1 MNQQDHQNFLITLGI
16 LIILILITKIVSK
29 YTQIKRITLRN
40 LLHLCVGTACSFSVF
55 YFKTIK
61 YPIVLALI
69 FLILNSYNL
78 FFKRDILKVEPKN
91 RDSFGTIYFPI
102 SFIIHTL
109 FFWNHKYYFLLSFL
123 ILSISDPLA
132 SFFGKYLGGKRK
144 FKLWH
149 DEKTYYGTA
158 TFFISTFLLSFYFG
172 TNIFNKEVME
182 AILFSIFI
190 SIGTT
195 IAELIS
201 KKGTDNISISLT
213 SILLMF
219 GFEKHN
225 KTLFSIAGMLEV
237 NYLEAYMLILILFF
251 ITYKYKL
258 LSKSGF
264 FSGFIMTT
272 CIWFLGGPKY
282 ILPIALFFILSSLL
296 PNIFKEK
303 KQVKVIKPKRD
314 IIQVYANGGIALLFC
329 IYNFFNPNELNFYL
343 FLSSISAAMADTWAT
358 EIGKTSKKSPVSII
372 NLKKVR
378 KGLSGGVT
386 VIGLIGS
393 FMGPLILITII
404 NQVYEIPA
412 RIFSLLVFIGFIG
425 SIFDSFLGATV
436 QGKYVTTQN
445 VITEDSNGNI
455 LCSGYATINNSTVN
469 FLNTIFSPALFYL
482 IFIFM

>member
-1 MNQQDHQNFLITLGI
+1 M
-16 LIILILITKIVSK
+16 
-29 YTQIKRITLRN
+29 
-40 LLHLCVGTACSFSVF
+40 
-55 YFKTIK
+55 
-61 YPIVLALI
+61 ALI

-78 FFKRDILKVEPKN
+78 FFKKDILKVEPKN

-144 FKLWH
+144 FIIWH
-149 DEKTYYGTA
+149 DKKTYYGAA

-172 TNIFNKEVME
+172 TNVFNKEVME
-182 AILFSIFI
+182 AMLFSIFI

-225 KTLFSIAGMLEV
+225 KTLFSISGMLEV

-251 ITYKYKL
+251 IAYKYKL
-258 LSKSGF
+258 LSESGF

-303 KQVKVIKPKRD
+303 KQDEIIKPKRD

-358 EIGKTSKKSPVSII
+358 EIGKTSKKSPSI
-372 NLKKVR
+372 
-378 KGLSGGVT
+378 
-386 VIGLIGS
+386 
-393 FMGPLILITII
+393 
-404 NQVYEIPA
+404 Y
-412 RIFSLLVFIGFIG
+412 
-425 SIFDSFLGATV
+425 
-436 QGKYVTTQN
+436 Y
-445 VITEDSNGNI
+445 
-455 LCSGYATINNSTVN
+455 
-469 FLNTIFSPALFYL
+469 
-482 IFIFM
+482 